1 MRIDHVRFLELQPQI
16 VAFARALAHAGEH
29 RHAAVLGGEV
39 RDQLLNDDRLA
50 DARAA
55 EQADLSAAQ
64 VRLEKIDNLDAG
76 LEHLQFGRL
85 LIERRRLAM
94 NRIALLGVHRTHL
107 VHRLADH
114 VQHAAQRFLAH
125 RHRHRLAQALG
136 FHAAHQTVGGLQRDG
151 AHAALADVLRHFAND
166 VDRVGNVE
174 AFAGDAD
181 RRADDGNLP
190 FGKLHVD
197 GRSGHLDHF
206 SDYMFVATVIE
217 SSNPLCT

>member
-1 MRIDHVRFLELQPQI
+1 MRIDNAGFLEFQPQI
-16 VAFARALAHAGEH
+16 VAFARALADSGEH
-29 RHAAVLGGEV
+29 RNAAVLLRQV
-39 RDQLLNDDRLA
+39 ADQLLNDDGLA

-55 EQADLSAAQ
+55 EQADLAAAQ
-64 VRLEKIDNLDAG
+64 IRLEKIDDLDAG

-94 NRIALLGVHRTHL
+94 NRIALRGIHRTHL

-114 VQHAAQRFLAH
+114 VQHAAQRFLAD

-136 FHAAHQTVGGLQRDG
+136 LHAAHQTVGRLQRDG
-151 AHAALADVLRHFAND
+151 AHAALADVLRHFADD
-166 VDRVGNVE
+166 VDGVRHVE

-190 FGKLHVD
+190 LGKLDVH

-206 SDYMFVATVIE
+206 SDLRSYK
-217 SSNPLCT
+217 SSL